1 MSLGYYGNGTT
12 IVITNNNNKSTV
24 GENEDSIID
33 SNNNEIYKDT
43 SLGKVSYDD
52 IIQDGITAIP

>member
-1 MSLGYYGNGTT
+1 
-12 IVITNNNNKSTV
+12 V

-43 SLGKVSYDD
+43 SLGRVSYDD